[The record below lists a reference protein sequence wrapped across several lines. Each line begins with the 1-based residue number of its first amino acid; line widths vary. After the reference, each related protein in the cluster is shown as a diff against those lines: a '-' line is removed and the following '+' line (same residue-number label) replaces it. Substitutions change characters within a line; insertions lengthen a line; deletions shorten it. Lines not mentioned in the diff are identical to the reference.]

1 MITREELLTL
11 DKVFIQRQEGYSW
24 NSSGLM
30 DYLDCTWV
38 SVEEL
43 LITDQGVLIERDYD
57 NDMCWSINYDCLFEQ
72 DPRDK
77 KKQIRDTYFGK
88 GSVCESDKLEGA
100 MSPPKEYEVTT
111 TTDESLNKM
120 CDPDVQAE
128 IIAMME
134 KCLEETKAVHA
145 SLDEEEEGVFLITRE
160 DIQDH
165 LKAEETTGN
174 DWTDQ
179 HYDFTYKHP
188 VSESDAILGYVNIK
202 LDPYMVAKEWDLGG
216 KDASGILFHITK
228 TCARFGTKNTKARE
242 VKALYAQVL
251 RLAELNGVEL

>member
-1 MITREELLTL
+1 MDEL
-11 DKVFIQRQEGYSW
+11 D
-24 NSSGLM
+24 N
-30 DYLDCTWV
+30 TWV
-38 SVEEL
+38 KFYTSVNEYTRFRGENKL
-43 LITDQGVLIERDYD
+43 RSAVGWVFPVE
-57 NDMCWSINYDCLFEQ
+57 WLFEH
-72 DPRDK
+72 DYRDK

-88 GSVCESDKLEGA
+88 GNICESDKLERA

-134 KCLEETKAVHA
+134 KCLEETKAVHT

-160 DIQDH
+160 DMQDH
-165 LKAEETTGN
+165 LKVEETAGN

-188 VSESDAILGYVNIK
+188 VTRGDVDVGYVEIK